1 MDKYEKEKYV
11 ITSKYS
17 AVVKPKEIRISNFG
31 SLGMYEVDTGYF
43 YVPEFRIKELLKSEE
58 IELLKEKG

>member
-1 MDKYEKEKYV
+1 MKLTQA
-11 ITSKYS
+11 I
-17 AVVKPKEIRISNFG
+17 
-31 SLGMYEVDTGYF
+31 F